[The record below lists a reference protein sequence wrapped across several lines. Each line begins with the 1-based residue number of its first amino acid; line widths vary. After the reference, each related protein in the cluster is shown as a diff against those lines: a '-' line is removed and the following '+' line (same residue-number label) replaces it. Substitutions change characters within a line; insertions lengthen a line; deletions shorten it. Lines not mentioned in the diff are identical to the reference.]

1 MRISMLLAAAFFM
14 MFYNKT
20 WAQDE
25 RVKSVLITDV
35 RIVSAALEKPSGLM
49 DILIVEGKIE
59 AIASDLSNHKT
70 KACKIIDGAG
80 RFLAPGLIDGHTHL
94 AEIPGMRFDQEQK
107 NPEIA
112 EAARTQIPK
121 SYLYHGFTTVIDLNG
136 SADYIDSWNSRV
148 DRPQA
153 YFCGASPVFDGYPM
167 SWMQK
172 PDRYRIM
179 PYFLYDKT
187 RAAQFPDGF
196 DPANHSPEAVVERM
210 KSDGAICVK
219 THFEP
224 GFGGQKNLPVPTV
237 ELIQEL
243 KKTAHAHG
251 MPLLLHANTELA
263 QTFGVDAGVDAVVH
277 GPWTWEDNTQATLS
291 ASMRS
296 LMDRMSEQ
304 GIAMQPT
311 FQVLYGERDLHD
323 PTYLSRPDLK
333 RVVPQDLLQWYGAH
347 EGQWWRRRM
356 LGIPLFKSLVDAGR
370 WQEIDREA
378 LARVK
383 AAYHYFVE
391 TEGPLI
397 FGSDTPSD
405 PSYANPAGLN
415 GRLEFNNLL
424 AAGASAGQIFRAA
437 TISNA
442 EFFGLADSIGSVEV
456 GKRAD
461 LLLLG
466 ENPLEDVTAYDSI
479 ELVIVKGK
487 IYSRTELAAGGVSEQ
502 NID

>member
-1 MRISMLLAAAFFM
+1 MRISMLLMSALLM
-14 MFYNKT
+14 TFYNMT
-20 WAQDE
+20 WAQE
-25 RVKSVLITDV
+25 ESVKSVLITDV
-35 RIVSAALEKPSGLM
+35 RIVSAAREKPSDLV

-59 AIASDLSNHKT
+59 AIASDLSSHKT
-70 KACKIIDGAG
+70 KAPVVIDGAG

-94 AEIPGMRFDQEQK
+94 AEIPGMRFDQEQES
-107 NPEIA
+107 PEIA

-136 SADYIDSWNSRV
+136 SADYIDSWNSRA
-148 DRPQA
+148 DRPEA

-179 PYFLYDKT
+179 PYFLYDET

-196 DPANHSPEAVVERM
+196 DPVNHSPEAVVERM
-210 KSDGAICVK
+210 KGDGAICVK

-224 GFGGQKNLPVPTV
+224 GFGGQRNLPVPTV

-243 KKTAHAHG
+243 KKIAHAHG
-251 MPLLLHANTELA
+251 MPLLLHANTERA
-263 QTFGVDAGVDAVVH
+263 QTFGVDVGVDAVVH
-277 GPWTWEDNTQATLS
+277 GPWTWEDNAQTILS
-291 ASMRS
+291 ASMTS
-296 LMDRMSEQ
+296 LLDRMSEQ

-323 PTYLSRPDLK
+323 PTYLSRQDLK
-333 RVVPQDLLQWYGAH
+333 RVVRQDLLKWYGSH

-356 LGIPLFKSLVDAGR
+356 LGIPFFKSLVDAGR
-370 WQEIDREA
+370 WQEIDSEA

-383 AAYHYFVE
+383 AAYNYFVE
-391 TEGPLI
+391 ADGPLI

-424 AAGASAGQIFRAA
+424 AAGASARQIFRAA

-442 EFFGLADSIGSVEV
+442 EFFGLADIIGSVDV

-461 LLLLG
+461 LLLLR
-466 ENPLEDVTAYDSI
+466 ENPLEEITAYDSI
-479 ELVIVKGK
+479 ELVIVNGK
-487 IYSRTELAAGGVSEQ
+487 IYPRDELAADG
-502 NID
+502 DF